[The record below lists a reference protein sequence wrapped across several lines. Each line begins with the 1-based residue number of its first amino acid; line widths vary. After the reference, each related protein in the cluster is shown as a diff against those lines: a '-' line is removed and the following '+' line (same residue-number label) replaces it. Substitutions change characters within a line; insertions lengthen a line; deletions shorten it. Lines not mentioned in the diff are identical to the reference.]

1 MNNNIEFG
9 QKTIEKIK
17 KGVAFTMVFMS
28 VLTGAKSLRFINNS
42 ANAEA
47 SEEYQE
53 ILNYAVNN
61 KDCTGPSD
69 MECEPIN
76 YSVNYEIAT
85 EYLDNLNFVINHDD
99 SEEPSDYTYFWA
111 NFVLGK
117 MMGASQKNIAV
128 KIKNKEVIT
137 VDDVCA
143 IDELCER
150 EIAKEIFAGAREKLA
165 QLYNAAF
172 TNNKH
177 NDYSEIVVSLV
188 DVTSYIESKEGLL
201 AKGEIWALN
210 NAVYRVIS
218 EVSTLVVDY
227 MSEADKAVVFQY
239 FDIDTYLASGILVPV
254 KGVDPETVARLKNE
268 GCLCPI
274 KAFIAEVLEAKDMI
288 ERINQRLYIGTC
300 DFSGKSIIEQRQEL
314 FAMGLINPQEEVV
327 VGRRRG

>member
-53 ILNYAVNN
+53 ILNYAINN
-61 KDCTGPSD
+61 NDCVESSD
-69 MECEPIN
+69 MDCEPIS
-76 YSVNYEIAT
+76 YSVNYEVAA
-85 EYLDNLNFVINHDD
+85 EYLDILNNVINHDD
-99 SEEPSDYTYFWA
+99 SEEPSDYAYFWA
-111 NFVLGK
+111 NWALGK

-128 KIKNKEVIT
+128 KIKNKEAIT
-137 VDDVCA
+137 VDDIYP

-150 EIAKEIFAGAREKLA
+150 EIAKEILANAREKLA

-177 NDYSEIVVSLV
+177 NDYSKIVVALV

-201 AKGEIWALN
+201 AKGEIWTLN
-210 NAVYRVIS
+210 NAAYRIIS

-227 MSEADKAVVFQY
+227 MSEADKKIVFQY
-239 FDIDTYLASGILVPV
+239 FDLDTYLAKGILVPAE
-254 KGVDPETVARLKNE
+254 GVSLEAVAKLKNE

-288 ERINQRLYIGTC
+288 ERINQRLYIGAC
-300 DFSGKSIIEQRQEL
+300 DYSGKSIIERRQEL
-314 FAMGLINPQEEVV
+314 FAMEFNN
-327 VGRRRG
+327 GRRRG